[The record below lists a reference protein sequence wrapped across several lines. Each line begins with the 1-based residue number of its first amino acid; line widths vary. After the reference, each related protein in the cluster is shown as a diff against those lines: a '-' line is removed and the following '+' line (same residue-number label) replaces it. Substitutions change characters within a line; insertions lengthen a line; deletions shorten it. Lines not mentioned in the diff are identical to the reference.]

1 MSDKTQ
7 LTTLT
12 WPSGLTEGGYNF
24 NQTGL
29 KAYGA
34 VQVATGL
41 QLIDE
46 KPISISFTLK
56 LADADPAAS
65 EIGIMATFNYSTFGT
80 NYISFSSTGNAKLLF
95 GNYAKGDSHTIKRA
109 NNVNEITSDNI
120 RTLTWVGNSADAAGL
135 LPTAHLTLTYI
146 GKSSTAKFNV
156 GLSRG
161 FIDSS
166 VIQ

>member
-1 MSDKTQ
+1 MTHTQ
-7 LTTLT
+7 ITTLT
-12 WPSGLTEGGYNF
+12 WPSGLTDGGYNF

-34 VQVATGL
+34 VQVANGL
-41 QLIDE
+41 QLIED
-46 KPISISFTLK
+46 KPSSINFSLK

-65 EIGIMATFNYSTFGT
+65 EIGISATFDYSTFGT
-80 NYISFSSTGNAKLLF
+80 NSIHFSPTGNAKLLY
-95 GNYAKGDSHTIKRA
+95 GKVDSQTIKRA
-109 NNVNEITSDNI
+109 DNVSKITSDNI
-120 RTLTWVGNSADAAGL
+120 RTLTWVGSSADAAGL

-146 GKSSTAKFNV
+146 GSSSTAKFNV
-156 GLSRG
+156 VLSRG